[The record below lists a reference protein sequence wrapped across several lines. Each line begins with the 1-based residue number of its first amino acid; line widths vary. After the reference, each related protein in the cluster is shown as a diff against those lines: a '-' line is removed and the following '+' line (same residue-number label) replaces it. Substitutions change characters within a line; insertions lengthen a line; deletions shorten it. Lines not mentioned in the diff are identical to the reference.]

1 MGCKSWMRVWVATLA
16 VGLSAVSA
24 ASGQQWATDM
34 FNHRSH
40 DFGTVA
46 RGAKVEHR
54 FPVENIY
61 LEDAHIASAR
71 VSCGCTSPEVPTR
84 ILKTWDKADVITR
97 VDTAAFLGQKDVT
110 ITVVFDRPFYAEVQL
125 QIHCYIRSDV
135 VVQPGLVQ
143 FGAVAQGT
151 ASQQK
156 VTISYAGRSDW
167 QIQGVESANPS
178 LTAQAVEVARG
189 GGLVTYDLYVSLA
202 ANAPPGYIRDQL
214 YLVTN
219 DLNPRSIR
227 VPVPV
232 EGVVQSALTV
242 HPSPLYMGTV
252 EPGKSITR
260 QLVVSGNTQFR
271 VLGVESTNAQFQ
283 CTPPAAAGVLQ
294 RIPVVFAAGNQPG
307 KIVGRIRIQT
317 DSGATPLEVPVDV
330 DVIASAPAEQS
341 PPAKPPETVK
351 RSKPSDPPG
360 TPAGREL

>member
-1 MGCKSWMRVWVATLA
+1 MRVCGATLA
-16 VGLSAVSA
+16 VLLSAVSA
-24 ASGQQWATDM
+24 ASGQQWAVDM
-34 FNHRSH
+34 FNHTSH

-61 LEDAHIASAR
+61 LEDAHILSAR
-71 VSCGCTSPEVPTR
+71 VSCGCTSPEVPAR
-84 ILKTWDKADVITR
+84 ILKTWDKADVIAR

-110 ITVVFDRPFYAEVQL
+110 ITVVFDRPFPAEIQL

-143 FGAVAQGT
+143 FGTVAQGT
-151 ASQQK
+151 GSQQK
-156 VTISYAGRSDW
+156 VTISYAGRTDW
-167 QIQGVESANPS
+167 QIQSVECANPS
-178 LTAQAVEVARG
+178 LTAQVVEVARG

-219 DLNPRSIR
+219 DQNPRSVR

-232 EGVVQSALTV
+232 EGAVQSALTV
-242 HPSPLYMGTV
+242 HPSPLYMGSV

-260 QLVVSGNTQFR
+260 QLVVSGNAQFR
-271 VLGVESTNAQFQ
+271 IVRVESTNPQFQ
-283 CTPPAAAGVLQ
+283 CIPPTAAGVLQ
-294 RIPVVFAAGNQPG
+294 RIPVAFEAGNRPG

-330 DVIASAPAEQS
+330 DVIASAPADASQ
-341 PPAKPPETVK
+341 PANAPQTVN
-351 RSKPSDPPG
+351 RPKPSETPG
-360 TPAGREL
+360 TTTGREL

>member
-1 MGCKSWMRVWVATLA
+1 MVIFKAWWPVGIGMGRKSWMRVLGASLA
-16 VGLSAVSA
+16 VILSAVSV
-24 ASGQQWATDM
+24 ASGQQWAVDM
-34 FNHRSH
+34 FNHTTH

-61 LEDAHIASAR
+61 LEDAHIVSAR

-84 ILKTWDKADVITR
+84 ILKTWDKADVIAR

-110 ITVVFDRPFYAEVQL
+110 ITVTFDRPFPAEVQL

-143 FGAVAQGT
+143 FGSVAQGT
-151 ASQQK
+151 ALQQK

-167 QIQGVESANPS
+167 QIQRVECTNPS

-219 DLNPRSIR
+219 DLNPRSVR

-232 EGVVQSALTV
+232 EGAVQSALAV
-242 HPSPLYMGTV
+242 HPSPLYMGHRRA
-252 EPGKSITR
+252 GKVDHPATR
-260 QLVVSGNTQFR
+260 
-271 VLGVESTNAQFQ
+271 GVRQ
-283 CTPPAAAGVLQ
+283 CTVSS
-294 RIPVVFAAGNQPG
+294 RSRRVDESPV
-307 KIVGRIRIQT
+307 
-317 DSGATPLEVPVDV
+317 SMHATRCRR
-330 DVIASAPAEQS
+330 ACCSAFRS
-341 PPAKPPETVK
+341 F
-351 RSKPSDPPG
+351 SKPATCRERSSAECASRLI
-360 TPAGREL
+360 PARRRWRCQSTSM